1 MTPVESVAYVA
12 AGFVPTLVALELAWR
27 MGKHIGKR
35 GDPCENPGRT
45 ALATRSRV
53 ISLPSP
59 HHHYL
64 SR

>member
-35 GDPCENPGRT
+35 GEIH
-45 ALATRSRV
+45 AKILAGLR
-53 ISLPSP
+53 
-59 HHHYL
+59 
-64 SR
+64 